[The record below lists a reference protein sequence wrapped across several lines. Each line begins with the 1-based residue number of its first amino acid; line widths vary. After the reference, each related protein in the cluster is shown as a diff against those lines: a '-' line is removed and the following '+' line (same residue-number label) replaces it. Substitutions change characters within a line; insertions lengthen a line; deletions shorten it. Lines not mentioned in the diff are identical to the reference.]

1 MIAIERARKLWDGP
15 RSTWITLCIVLS
27 CQLVCAL
34 VLAVISAMDDIKIG
48 QTFGDHWAVYVV
60 HMIISVFAMFLFA
73 NKSKTHGLAVS
84 HLFSSGSFPSHA
96 AHTHSS
102 SPFISRCSCSR
113 QLRRG
118 CSCSSH
124 KRDKGTANDTV
135 DRDQNVNQKQLKVAQ
150 GQRQGSSFH
159 SVSISSH

>member
-34 VLAVISAMDDIKIG
+34 VLAVISAMDDIKVG
-48 QTFGDHWAVYVV
+48 QTFGDHWAVYLV

-84 HLFSSGSFPSHA
+84 HLFFRVVPSLHTP
-96 AHTHSS
+96 HTHTAHRHL
-102 SPFISRCSCSR
+102 FLDALVHGNCGVVVHAHHTRETKA
-113 QLRRG
+113 LRTTQWIGIRM
-118 CSCSSH
+118 
-124 KRDKGTANDTV
+124 
-135 DRDQNVNQKQLKVAQ
+135 
-150 GQRQGSSFH
+150 
-159 SVSISSH
+159 